1 MTQTPSLK
9 TQQMQVSGMDCASCA
24 AKIETALERLAGVAE
39 VSVSAVTER
48 LTISYNP
55 QQITEAD
62 IKNRVVS
69 LGYTVAIEQ
78 PASKQTMDIMVGGM
92 DCPSC
97 VDKISISLEKLA
109 GVTEA
114 TVNFSTG
121 KVRVDY
127 DPQQVNERTLQEH
140 ITALG
145 YTVITPT
152 PKQATELHGSD
163 PDQDTDHGHTH
174 SSGEFNLKREIA
186 PVLLVVALLAGGI
199 IFEEPLHNT
208 PYSVGEYAV
217 FIPAYL
223 LSGWTVLKAAG
234 RNILRGQWLDEN
246 FLMTIAT
253 VGAIAIHQLPEAVA
267 VMLFYRVGEL
277 FQEYSVGRSRRSIKA
292 LLEVRPDTANLKL
305 NGTVKQVSPEAVN
318 VGDIILV
325 KPGEKVPLDGE
336 ILEGNSQVD
345 TSALTGESVPRTVK
359 SGDTIL
365 AGMINQSGVLTIR
378 VTKRFGESSI
388 AKILDLVENATSK
401 KAATEKF
408 ITRFARY
415 YTPIVVV
422 LSLLVA
428 LLPPLFLPGATHAE
442 WVYRA
447 LVLLVISCPCGLVI
461 SIPLGY
467 FGGVGGAA
475 KRGILVKGSTFLD
488 ALTAVK
494 TVVFDKTGTLT
505 HGVFKV
511 TEVVTKNG
519 FSKSE
524 LLTLAAKAE
533 SHSSHPVAQSIR
545 EAYGQSIND
554 AEVTDYEEIAGHGIR
569 AVVQNQVVIAGND
582 RLLHRENI
590 DHNTCNVEGTVVHL
604 AVDQRYAGYILIA
617 DKVKEDAAQAIR
629 DLKQVGVEQTVML
642 TGDNEVVAQGVA
654 RRLGLDGYKAE
665 LLPEDKVDAIEQLLR
680 RSQKGKVIFV
690 GDGINDAPVIARAD
704 VGMAMGGLVSDA
716 AIETA
721 DVVIMTDAPSKV
733 AEAIQVARKTRKI
746 VVQNIV
752 LAMAVKGLFIILG
765 TLGVATLWEAVF
777 ADVGVALLA
786 ILNATRV
793 LK

>member
-1 MTQTPSLK
+1 MTRSPSLK
-9 TQQMQVSGMDCASCA
+9 TQQMRVSGMDCASCA
-24 AKIETALERLAGVAE
+24 AKIEAALEKLVGVE
-39 VSVSAVTER
+39 EISVSAATER
-48 LTISYNP
+48 LTVSYDP

-62 IKNRVVS
+62 IQNRVER
-69 LGYTVAIEQ
+69 LGYSVAIQQ
-78 PASKQTMDIMVGGM
+78 PTPLRTVDLLVGGM

-97 VDKISISLEKLA
+97 VDKIATSLDKIS

-114 TVNFSTG
+114 SVNFSTG
-121 KVRVDY
+121 KVRVSY
-127 DPQQVNERTLQEH
+127 DPQQVGETTLQQR

-152 PKQATELHGSD
+152 PQAETYNHSHQHGAR
-163 PDQDTDHGHTH
+163 
-174 SSGEFNLKREIA
+174 EFTLKAEIL
-186 PVLLVVALLAGGI
+186 PVLLVVALLVIGLVV
-199 IFEEPLHNT
+199 EESLHNT
-208 PYSVGEYAV
+208 PYQIVEYAI

-223 LSGWTVLKAAG
+223 LSGWSVLKAAG
-234 RNILRGQWLDEN
+234 RNILRGQVFDEN

-253 VGAIAIHQLPEAVA
+253 VGAIAIHELPEAVA
-267 VMLFYRVGEL
+267 VMLFYRIGEL
-277 FQEYSVGRSRRSIKA
+277 FQEYSVGRSRRSIQA
-292 LLEVRPDTANLKL
+292 LLEVRPDTANLKV
-305 NGTVKQVSPEAVN
+305 NGSITAVSPEAVQ

-325 KPGEKVPLDGE
+325 KPGEKIPLDGE
-336 ILEGNSQVD
+336 VLDGTSQVD
-345 TSALTGESVPRTVK
+345 TSALTGESVPRTARI
-359 SGDTIL
+359 GDTVL
-365 AGMINQSGVLTIR
+365 AGMINKTGVLTLR

-401 KAATEKF
+401 KAETEKF

-415 YTPIVVV
+415 YTPVVV
-422 LSLLVA
+422 LLSLAVA
-428 LLPPLFLPGATHAE
+428 VIPPLVIPGASHAA

-505 HGVFKV
+505 QGVFKV
-511 TEVVTKNG
+511 TQVVPHNG
-519 FSKSE
+519 FSETE

-533 SHSSHPVAQSIR
+533 SHSNHPVAQSIR
-545 EAYGQSIND
+545 NAYGQPLDDSD
-554 AEVTDYEEIAGHGIR
+554 VTDYEEIAGHGVR
-569 AVVQNQVVIAGND
+569 ATVAGQTVVAGSD
-582 RLLHRENI
+582 RLLHRESI
-590 DHNTCNVEGTVVHL
+590 PHDTCHVAGTVVHV
-604 AVDQRYAGYILIA
+604 AVNQHYAGYILIA
-617 DKVKEDAAQAIR
+617 DELKADAAQAIHA
-629 DLKQVGVEQTVML
+629 LKQVGVEQTVML
-642 TGDNEVVAQGVA
+642 TGDNTTVAQGVA
-654 RRLGLDGYKAE
+654 TQLGLDSYVAE
-665 LLPEDKVDAIEQLLR
+665 LLPEHKVEALEEWLE
-680 RSQKGKVIFV
+680 RSHPGKVVFV

-704 VGMAMGGLVSDA
+704 IGMAMGGLGSDA

-746 VVQNIV
+746 VVQNIGF
-752 LAMAVKGLFIILG
+752 AMAIKGLFILLG
-765 TLGVATLWEAVF
+765 IVGVATLWEAVF